1 MRSQPFDTYWSSV
14 RWLARL
20 AQNGQ
25 PLRLVLFGGLNQ
37 LPPHFATSMLVGN
50 GPVGY
55 VTSRLVVQTESRED
69 NVVLAV
75 LMLTRSA
82 S

>member
-1 MRSQPFDTYWSSV
+1 
-14 RWLARL
+14 
-20 AQNGQ
+20 
-25 PLRLVLFGGLNQ
+25 
-37 LPPHFATSMLVGN
+37 MLVGN

-75 LMLTRSA
+75 LMLKRWA